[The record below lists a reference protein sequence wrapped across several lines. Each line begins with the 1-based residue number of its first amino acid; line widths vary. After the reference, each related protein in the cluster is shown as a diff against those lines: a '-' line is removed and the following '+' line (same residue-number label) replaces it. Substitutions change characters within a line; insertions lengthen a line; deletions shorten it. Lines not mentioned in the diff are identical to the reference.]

1 MLNVIQFVCVIL
13 DSYYKWNIFGQF
25 FISNL
30 FNVFP
35 HFNVTL
41 FLHIL
46 THLDFTN
53 CTFVVVPLDKFSQ
66 CIYFLLKK
74 ERKKKRQFSKKYRI
88 VSKTRSRHMRFF
100 QYANSPCT
108 QGCTLTFMKL
118 KREFFSDFFAVYLR
132 SCCKKGRIV

>member
-66 CIYFLLKK
+66 CIYFLFKKKKKK
-74 ERKKKRQFSKKYRI
+74 EKKIFKKIPHSLQNKIPLYEIFPICKFALYTRLHSNI
-88 VSKTRSRHMRFF
+88 YETKTRIFLRF
-100 QYANSPCT
+100 P
-108 QGCTLTFMKL
+108 
-118 KREFFSDFFAVYLR
+118 R
-132 SCCKKGRIV
+132 SIFKVVL